1 MSKVQ
6 VSSGMETLPTI
17 VRGNEVGIPTKSLNT
32 VQQKNYREYA
42 DKVCLSIQNM
52 LSQIKASVLNKLKFD
67 NQDKIQKELLS
78 ENPEISEI
86 VKELKEIIKK
96 SETVTNESL
105 KIMTDYE
112 FKKAKLTAEMET
124 KIASLKSDKMM
135 PITEVFNNLKDRS
148 RKVSQKNKAF
158 ADALYSQSLRIVTA
172 KQFSYEDDEDDT
184 VFTKVVKNLEVSYPS
199 LNVSPFEGY
208 TERNFINSYETERRL
223 ETLMAP
229 AIEEFQIAEVKL
241 EAMEQNVKEIMMF
254 DERLM
259 NEAFQKLFAFRD
271 SIQQKHLEVV
281 RKINYNLNEE

>member
-42 DKVCLSIQNM
+42 DKVCATIKNM
-52 LSQIKASVLNKLKFD
+52 LGQIKVTILNNLRGSNLEKVRRDILA
-67 NQDKIQKELLS
+67 NT
-78 ENPEISEI
+78 PEIKEI
-86 VKELKEIIKK
+86 VKELTELNKK
-96 SETVTNESL
+96 AEVATGKAL

-112 FKKAKLTAEMET
+112 FAKSKLTAEMET
-124 KIASLKSDKMM
+124 KIASLKSDEMM
-135 PITEVFNNLKDRS
+135 PLIEAFGKLKEKS
-148 RKVSQKNKAF
+148 RKQIKNEAYS
-158 ADALYSQSLRIVTA
+158 DMLYSAQA
-172 KQFSYEDDEDDT
+172 KIATNRQYSYDDEDDSNNNVYT
-184 VFTKVVKNLEVSYPS
+184 GKVVKNLEVAYPS
-199 LNVSPFEGY
+199 LVIPMHSE
-208 TERNFINSYETERRL
+208 TSFINPDAVENKLKE
-223 ETLMAP
+223 LMKP
-229 AIEEFQIAEVKL
+229 AIAEFEIAEVKL